1 MKFPVF
7 IAKRYLFTKSSNNAI
22 NIITLISAVSI
33 IAGAAA
39 LFIVLSGFSGL
50 KDFSLSFSSIFDPDL
65 KVLPASGKTISF
77 SPDLAAEL
85 EANPDII
92 SYTQVIE
99 ERAFLEFRGKNH
111 IAYIKGVD
119 ENYRKV
125 NSIDSTL
132 LYGNWITPEEP
143 VAAIGFGISRILSLG
158 VNNYSDLLRV
168 MVPKPGTGQITDPT
182 QAFNSSQLVVSDI
195 FQVNEELDQKY
206 IFTNIDYV
214 RKLLNYNDAT
224 LSSVEL
230 KLNPKADPVQV
241 QQKIQR
247 LFGDQT
253 EVKTRFQ
260 LNDKLYKMLNAENL
274 AVYLIFTLVLIIALF
289 NLVGSIIMIII
300 DKKANIKTLH
310 SLGASL
316 KDIKKIYFLQG
327 TMMSVFGGII
337 GLILGSLIVGAQL
350 QFQLKM
356 ITPTLPYPMEFT
368 LVNFLAV
375 FFTISIL
382 GILASYLASS
392 TIRPKLLQD

>member
-33 IAGAAA
+33 IAGSAA
-39 LFIVLSGFSGL
+39 LFVVLSGFSGL
-50 KDFSLSFSSIFDPDL
+50 KGFSLSFASIFDPDL
-65 KVLPASGKTISF
+65 KVLPASGKTIKFTSEQ
-77 SPDLAAEL
+77 ATEL
-85 EANPDII
+85 EDNPDIA

-119 ENYRKV
+119 ENYRSV

-158 VNNYSDLLRV
+158 VNNYTDLLRV
-168 MVPKPGTGQITDPT
+168 MVPRPGTGQITDPT

-206 IFTNIDYV
+206 IFTNINYA
-214 RKLLNYNDAT
+214 RKLLNYKDTT
-224 LSSVEL
+224 LSAIEI
-230 KLNPKADPVQV
+230 KINTNADPLKVQRKV
-241 QQKIQR
+241 QQI
-247 LFGDQT
+247 FGPTTQ
-253 EVKTRFQ
+253 VKTRFQ

-327 TMMSVFGGII
+327 AMMSVFGGII
-337 GLILGSLIVGAQL
+337 GLVLGSLIVGAQL

-375 FFTISIL
+375 FLTISVL
-382 GILASYLASS
+382 GILASYLAAS
-392 TIRPKLLQD
+392 TIRTKLLDD

>member
-65 KVLPASGKTISF
+65 KVLPASGKTILF
-77 SPDLAAEL
+77 TPDLAAEL

-119 ENYRKV
+119 ENYRNV
-125 NSIDSTL
+125 NNIDSTL

>member
-77 SPDLAAEL
+77 TPDLAAEL
-85 EANPDII
+85 EADPDII

-99 ERAFLEFRGKNH
+99 ERAFLEFREKNH

-119 ENYRKV
+119 ENYRNV

-182 QAFNSSQLVVSDI
+182 QAFNSSQLVVTDI

-206 IFTNIDYV
+206 IFTNIDYA
-214 RKLLNYNDAT
+214 RKLLNYDATT

-241 QQKIQR
+241 QQRIQR

>member
-77 SPDLAAEL
+77 TPDLAAEL

-206 IFTNIDYV
+206 LFTNIDYV
-214 RKLLNYNDAT
+214 RKLLNYNEAT

-241 QQKIQR
+241 QQRIQR

-300 DKKANIKTLH
+300 DKKANIRTLH

>member
-85 EANPDII
+85 EADPDII

-119 ENYRKV
+119 ENYRNV
-125 NSIDSTL
+125 NNIDSTL

-206 IFTNIDYV
+206 LFTNIDYV
-214 RKLLNYNDAT
+214 RKLLNYNEAT

-241 QQKIQR
+241 QQRIQR

-300 DKKANIKTLH
+300 DKKANIQTLH

>member
-33 IAGAAA
+33 IAGSAA
-39 LFIVLSGFSGL
+39 LFVVLSGFSGL
-50 KDFSLSFSSIFDPDL
+50 KDFSLSFASIFDPDL
-65 KVLPASGKTISF
+65 KVLPASGKTIKFTSEQ
-77 SPDLAAEL
+77 ATEL
-85 EANPDII
+85 EDNPDIA

-119 ENYRKV
+119 ENYRSV

-158 VNNYSDLLRV
+158 VNNYTDLLRV
-168 MVPKPGTGQITDPT
+168 MVPRPGTGQITDPT

-206 IFTNIDYV
+206 IFTNINYA
-214 RKLLNYNDAT
+214 RKLLNYKDTT
-224 LSSVEL
+224 LSAIEI
-230 KLNPKADPVQV
+230 KINPNADPLKVQREV
-241 QQKIQR
+241 QQI
-247 LFGDQT
+247 FGTTTQ
-253 EVKTRFQ
+253 VKTRFQ

-327 TMMSVFGGII
+327 AMMSVFGGII
-337 GLILGSLIVGAQL
+337 GLVLGSLIVGAQL
-350 QFQLKM
+350 KFQLKM

>member
-206 IFTNIDYV
+206 LFTNIDYV
-214 RKLLNYNDAT
+214 RKLLNYNEAT

-375 FFTISIL
+375 FFTISVL

>member
-300 DKKANIKTLH
+300 DKKANIQTLH

-375 FFTISIL
+375 FFTISVL

>member
-1 MKFPVF
+1 LKFPVF

-65 KVLPASGKTISF
+65 KVLPASGKTILF
-77 SPDLAAEL
+77 TPDLAAEL

-119 ENYRKV
+119 ENYRNV
-125 NSIDSTL
+125 NNIDSTL

-206 IFTNIDYV
+206 LFTNIDYV
-214 RKLLNYNDAT
+214 RKLLNYNEAT

-241 QQKIQR
+241 QQRIQR

-300 DKKANIKTLH
+300 DKKANIQTLH

>member
-65 KVLPASGKTISF
+65 KVLPASGKTILF
-77 SPDLAAEL
+77 TPDLAAEL

-119 ENYRKV
+119 ENYRNV
-125 NSIDSTL
+125 NNIDSTL

-158 VNNYSDLLRV
+158 VNSYSDLLRV

-206 IFTNIDYV
+206 LFTNIDYV
-214 RKLLNYNDAT
+214 RKLLNYNEAT

-241 QQKIQR
+241 QQRIQR

-300 DKKANIKTLH
+300 DKKANIQTLH

>member
-65 KVLPASGKTISF
+65 KVLPASGKTILF
-77 SPDLAAEL
+77 TPDLAAEL

-206 IFTNIDYV
+206 LFTNIDYV
-214 RKLLNYNDAT
+214 RKLLNYNEAT

-241 QQKIQR
+241 QQRIQR

>member
-375 FFTISIL
+375 FFTISVL

>member
-77 SPDLAAEL
+77 TPDLAAEL

-327 TMMSVFGGII
+327 AMMSVFGGII
-337 GLILGSLIVGAQL
+337 GLVLGSLIVGAQL

-375 FFTISIL
+375 FFTISVL

>member
-77 SPDLAAEL
+77 TPDLAAEL
-85 EANPDII
+85 EADPDII

-119 ENYRKV
+119 ENYRNV

-182 QAFNSSQLVVSDI
+182 QAFNSSQLVVTDI

-206 IFTNIDYV
+206 IFTNIDYA
-214 RKLLNYNDAT
+214 RKLLNYDATT

-230 KLNPKADPVQV
+230 KLNPKADPVQI
-241 QQKIQR
+241 QQKIQN

>member
-65 KVLPASGKTISF
+65 KVLPASGKTILF
-77 SPDLAAEL
+77 TPDLAAEL

-206 IFTNIDYV
+206 LFTNIDYV
-214 RKLLNYNDAT
+214 RKLLNYDATT

>member
-33 IAGAAA
+33 IAGSAA
-39 LFIVLSGFSGL
+39 LFVVLSGFSGL
-50 KDFSLSFSSIFDPDL
+50 KDFSLSFASIFDPDL
-65 KVLPASGKTISF
+65 KVLPASGKTIKFTSEQ
-77 SPDLAAEL
+77 ATEL
-85 EANPDII
+85 EDNPDIA

-119 ENYRKV
+119 ENYRSV

-158 VNNYSDLLRV
+158 VNNYTDLLRV
-168 MVPKPGTGQITDPT
+168 MVPRPGTGQITDPT

-206 IFTNIDYV
+206 IFTNINYA
-214 RKLLNYNDAT
+214 RKLLNYKDTT
-224 LSSVEL
+224 LSAIEI
-230 KLNPKADPVQV
+230 KINPNADPLKVQREV
-241 QQKIQR
+241 QQI
-247 LFGDQT
+247 FGNTTQ
-253 EVKTRFQ
+253 VKTRFQ

-327 TMMSVFGGII
+327 AMMSVFGGII
-337 GLILGSLIVGAQL
+337 GLVLGSLIVGAQL

-375 FFTISIL
+375 FLTISVL
-382 GILASYLASS
+382 GILASYLAAS
-392 TIRPKLLQD
+392 TIRPKLLED

>member
-33 IAGAAA
+33 IAGSAA
-39 LFIVLSGFSGL
+39 LFVVLSGFSGL
-50 KDFSLSFSSIFDPDL
+50 KDFSLSFASIFDPDL
-65 KVLPASGKTISF
+65 KVLPASGKTIKFTSEQ
-77 SPDLAAEL
+77 ATEL
-85 EANPDII
+85 EDNPDIA

-119 ENYRKV
+119 ENYRSV

-158 VNNYSDLLRV
+158 VNNYTDLLRV
-168 MVPKPGTGQITDPT
+168 MGPRPGTGQITDPT

-206 IFTNIDYV
+206 IFTNINYA
-214 RKLLNYNDAT
+214 RKLLNYKDTT
-224 LSSVEL
+224 LSAIEI
-230 KLNPKADPVQV
+230 KINPNADPLKVQREV
-241 QQKIQR
+241 QQI
-247 LFGDQT
+247 FGPTTQ
-253 EVKTRFQ
+253 VKTRFQ

-327 TMMSVFGGII
+327 AMMSVFGGII
-337 GLILGSLIVGAQL
+337 GLVLGSLIVGAQL

-375 FFTISIL
+375 FLTISVL
-382 GILASYLASS
+382 GILASYLAAS
-392 TIRPKLLQD
+392 TIRPKLLDD

>member
-65 KVLPASGKTISF
+65 KVLPASGKTILF
-77 SPDLAAEL
+77 TPDLAAEL

-119 ENYRKV
+119 ENYRNV
-125 NSIDSTL
+125 NNIDSTL

-206 IFTNIDYV
+206 LFTNIDYV
-214 RKLLNYNDAT
+214 RKLLNYNEAT

-241 QQKIQR
+241 QQRIQR

-274 AVYLIFTLVLIIALF
+274 AVYLIF
-289 NLVGSIIMIII
+289 
-300 DKKANIKTLH
+300 
-310 SLGASL
+310 
-316 KDIKKIYFLQG
+316 
-327 TMMSVFGGII
+327 
-337 GLILGSLIVGAQL
+337 
-350 QFQLKM
+350 
-356 ITPTLPYPMEFT
+356 
-368 LVNFLAV
+368 
-375 FFTISIL
+375 
-382 GILASYLASS
+382 
-392 TIRPKLLQD
+392 

>member
-1 MKFPVF
+1 
-7 IAKRYLFTKSSNNAI
+7 
-22 NIITLISAVSI
+22 
-33 IAGAAA
+33 
-39 LFIVLSGFSGL
+39 
-50 KDFSLSFSSIFDPDL
+50 
-65 KVLPASGKTISF
+65 
-77 SPDLAAEL
+77 
-85 EANPDII
+85 
-92 SYTQVIE
+92 
-99 ERAFLEFRGKNH
+99 
-111 IAYIKGVD
+111 
-119 ENYRKV
+119 
-125 NSIDSTL
+125 
-132 LYGNWITPEEP
+132 
-143 VAAIGFGISRILSLG
+143 
-158 VNNYSDLLRV
+158 

>member
-65 KVLPASGKTISF
+65 KVLPASGKTILF
-77 SPDLAAEL
+77 TPDLAAEL

-206 IFTNIDYV
+206 LFTNIDYV
-214 RKLLNYNDAT
+214 RKLLNYNEAT

-241 QQKIQR
+241 QQRIQR

-300 DKKANIKTLH
+300 DKKANIQTLH

>member
-65 KVLPASGKTISF
+65 KVLPASGKTILF
-77 SPDLAAEL
+77 TPDLAAEL
-85 EANPDII
+85 EADPDII

-119 ENYRKV
+119 ENYRNV
-125 NSIDSTL
+125 NNIDSTL

-206 IFTNIDYV
+206 LFTNIDYV
-214 RKLLNYNDAT
+214 RKLLNYNEAT

-241 QQKIQR
+241 QQRIQR

-300 DKKANIKTLH
+300 DKKANIQTLH

>member
-33 IAGAAA
+33 IAGSAA
-39 LFIVLSGFSGL
+39 LFVVLSGFSGL
-50 KDFSLSFSSIFDPDL
+50 KDFSLSFTSIFDPDL
-65 KVLPASGKTISF
+65 KVLPASGKTIKFTSEQ
-77 SPDLAAEL
+77 ATEL
-85 EANPDII
+85 EDNPDIA

-119 ENYRKV
+119 ENYRSV

-158 VNNYSDLLRV
+158 VNNYTDLLRV
-168 MVPKPGTGQITDPT
+168 MVPRPGTGQITDPT

-206 IFTNIDYV
+206 IFTNINYA
-214 RKLLNYNDAT
+214 RKLLNYKDTT
-224 LSSVEL
+224 LSAIEI
-230 KLNPKADPVQV
+230 KINPNADPLKAQREV
-241 QQKIQR
+241 QQI
-247 LFGDQT
+247 FGTTTQ
-253 EVKTRFQ
+253 VKTRFQ

-327 TMMSVFGGII
+327 AMMSVFGGII
-337 GLILGSLIVGAQL
+337 GLVLVYPVKAVEIGLG
-350 QFQLKM
+350 F
-356 ITPTLPYPMEFT
+356 
-368 LVNFLAV
+368 N
-375 FFTISIL
+375 
-382 GILASYLASS
+382 
-392 TIRPKLLQD
+392 

>member
-65 KVLPASGKTISF
+65 KVLPASGKTILF
-77 SPDLAAEL
+77 TPDLAAEL

-119 ENYRKV
+119 ENYRNV
-125 NSIDSTL
+125 NNIDSTL

-206 IFTNIDYV
+206 LFTNIDYV
-214 RKLLNYNDAT
+214 RKLLNYNEAT

-241 QQKIQR
+241 QQRIQR

>member
-33 IAGAAA
+33 IAGSAA
-39 LFIVLSGFSGL
+39 LFVVLSGFSGL
-50 KDFSLSFSSIFDPDL
+50 KDFSLSFASIFDPDL
-65 KVLPASGKTISF
+65 KVLPASGKIIKFTSEQ
-77 SPDLAAEL
+77 ATEL
-85 EANPDII
+85 EDNPDIA

-119 ENYRKV
+119 ENYRSV

-158 VNNYSDLLRV
+158 VNNYTDLLRV
-168 MVPKPGTGQITDPT
+168 MVPRPGTGQITDPT

-206 IFTNIDYV
+206 IFTNINYA
-214 RKLLNYNDAT
+214 RKLLNYKDTT
-224 LSSVEL
+224 LSAIEI
-230 KLNPKADPVQV
+230 KINPNADPLKVQREV
-241 QQKIQR
+241 QQI
-247 LFGDQT
+247 FGTTTQ
-253 EVKTRFQ
+253 VKTRFQ

-327 TMMSVFGGII
+327 AMMSVFGGII
-337 GLILGSLIVGAQL
+337 GLVLGSLIVGAQL

-375 FFTISIL
+375 FLTISVL
-382 GILASYLASS
+382 GILASYLAAS
-392 TIRPKLLQD
+392 TIRPKLLED

>member
-206 IFTNIDYV
+206 LFTNIDYV
-214 RKLLNYNDAT
+214 RKLLNYNEAT

-241 QQKIQR
+241 QQRIQR

>member
-65 KVLPASGKTISF
+65 KVLPASGKTILF
-77 SPDLAAEL
+77 TPDLAAEL

-119 ENYRKV
+119 ENYRNV
-125 NSIDSTL
+125 NNIDSTL

-206 IFTNIDYV
+206 LFTNIDYV
-214 RKLLNYNDAT
+214 RKLLNYNEAT

-241 QQKIQR
+241 QQRIQR

-375 FFTISIL
+375 FFTISVL

>member
-65 KVLPASGKTISF
+65 KVLPASGKTILF
-77 SPDLAAEL
+77 TPDLAAEL

-119 ENYRKV
+119 ENYRNV
-125 NSIDSTL
+125 NNIDSTL

-206 IFTNIDYV
+206 LFTNIDYV
-214 RKLLNYNDAT
+214 RKLLNYNEAT

-241 QQKIQR
+241 QQRIQR

-253 EVKTRFQ
+253 EVKTRFE

-300 DKKANIKTLH
+300 DKKANIRTLH